1 MKKSNVYRM
10 ALVTGV
16 VLLAVNMGTVQESF
30 SASMDPDHDWK
41 FRVPVELSG
50 MLVTEGR
57 VTCSA
62 IVTGDGI
69 IGQGEEIFEIGPAGS
84 FGSTVTI
91 FVSVNEGE
99 NPFDASSYSCS
110 LDLKSNDGGSFFKAQ
125 SYESEYRADD
135 LSIKAKEGAEFVS
148 TVNGDL
154 PTP

>member
-1 MKKSNVYRM
+1 MKKFNVYRV
-10 ALVTGV
+10 AVVTGI

-62 IVTGDGI
+62 LKAEDGI
-69 IGQGEEIFEIGPAGS
+69 IGQGEEVFEVGPAGS
-84 FGSTVTI
+84 FSSTVTV
-91 FVSVNEGE
+91 FVTVNEGE
-99 NPFDASSYSCS
+99 NPFDADSYSCS
-110 LDLKSNDGGSFFKAQ
+110 LGLKSNDGGSFWKAQ

-135 LSIKAKEGAEFVS
+135 LSIKAK
-148 TVNGDL
+148 
-154 PTP
+154 